1 MAVSSPSQLA
11 IFPQAP
17 QWPRRSSAGGI
28 RYPHVVDLRKH
39 IRDVP
44 DFPSP
49 GILFRDITP
58 LLRNPSAFA
67 FALDQLTATVGE
79 LAADAVVGIESRGFI
94 FGAPVAARLGLPF
107 VPVRKP
113 GKLPSQR
120 MSIEYSLEYGNSQ
133 LDIHADALGTGDR
146 AVIIDDLLAT
156 GGSANAAAKLIELL
170 GAEVAACVFLIELE
184 ALRGRARLSS
194 YDVRAFV
201 HYP

>member
-1 MAVSSPSQLA
+1 VSPAGVEL
-11 IFPQAP
+11 QAHAA
-17 QWPRRSSAGGI
+17 SNI
-28 RYPHVVDLRKH
+28 RYPLLVDLRTY

-58 LLRNPSAFA
+58 LLRDPAAFG
-67 FALDQLTATVGE
+67 FALDGLTSAVQDLG
-79 LAADAVVGIESRGFI
+79 ADAVVGIESRGFI
-94 FGAPVAARLGLPF
+94 FGAPVAARLCLPF

-113 GKLPSQR
+113 GKLPAER
-120 MSIEYSLEYGNSQ
+120 MSIEYSLEYGNSR
-133 LDIHADALGTGDR
+133 LDIHADALAAGDR

-170 GAEVAACVFLIELE
+170 GAKVAACVFLIELTS
-184 ALRGRARLSS
+184 LGGRARLAS

-201 HYP
+201 RYE